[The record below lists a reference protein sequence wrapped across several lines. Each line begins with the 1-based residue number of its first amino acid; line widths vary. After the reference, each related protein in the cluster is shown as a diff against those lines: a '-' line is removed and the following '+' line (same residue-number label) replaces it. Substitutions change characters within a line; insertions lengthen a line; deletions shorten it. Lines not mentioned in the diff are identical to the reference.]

1 MSCHRKKWIFSAL
14 LLLVAGLLCLP
25 AAATGT
31 PDCGEGT
38 LLSHPPDL
46 SEFSNNAFVSVR
58 AANAQVYQRFGAVSG
73 TVTGLRWWGITASS
87 PANTNCTIDTPS
99 FKVGFYEDNLSV
111 PGGGIQEF
119 TVTPTITDSG
129 STLFGFP
136 LRLFEVT
143 LPNSL
148 EIEGPGWLT
157 VFDPSFSQSCR
168 FFWAASETGGG
179 QAVSFNFS
187 ELSWEALND
196 DVAFCIVGEP
206 SGEEEGEPEPSLNC
220 YEESLFGQAPDLGP
234 FGTGHFSTRASNR
247 KVHERFTNVNQPV
260 AAVRWWGIATVS
272 PSGNPCDLTG
282 TPLDITFATD
292 NGALPGGGIVTHTVT
307 PTIVDSGQTVA
318 GVPLLIFE
326 AILPEP
332 VTIEGG
338 TGWIDIYDPNISN
351 NCRFGWA
358 SSVAGNGQ
366 AARFRLDLLQW
377 EDVNDDLAVCLLP
390 EGVIIPPEGEEGEGT
405 PEGGTEG
412 EGAAEGEGEPGD
424 LSGCGE
430 DAFVSRPPDDFE
442 ITATA
447 FASVRSADRQ
457 VYERYD
463 GAPGTV
469 TGIRWWGITTTLP
482 GGSDCTLSP
491 PSFEVG
497 FYEDNLSVPGGGIV
511 EETVTP
517 TVTNTGQTLFG
528 VPVKLFEATFSQPIE
543 IPASGWV
550 SVFDTNINQTCLFSW
565 VSSEVGGGQA
575 VAFKFDTL
583 SWLPLND
590 DVAFCLIGE
599 AGVVEGEGEP
609 DPEIECVED
618 TLFGQTPDLGPF
630 GTGHFSARSAN
641 RKLYERFTGV
651 DAPIVALRWW
661 GIASQAP
668 SGTFCNF
675 EGTSLQI
682 SFSMEGGAFP
692 GGGIVEYSLTPTM
705 TDTGIEVA
713 SLPLYLFE
721 VELPEPVTIE
731 GGAGWVGIYDP
742 DFQNTCRFGWASSVD
757 GNGQSR
763 RFRFD
768 TLTWENVN
776 DDLAIC
782 LVGLPAEGEGEGT
795 KEGAIEGEGEGTAEG
810 EGEGVAEGEGEGT
823 TEGEGEGEVVLAEYV
838 GTDTNW
844 FNPSNWSTGQVPDGQ
859 TAVRI
864 ADGREV
870 SIDPA
875 QGSGSVAVGD
885 VYVENGASLHLLP
898 GSIFTFE
905 DMLLD
910 VGRVTTQSA
919 GLVGNSLDISDG
931 PVEVVPGWGFGQST
945 VKLNPSFGILLG
957 TGIAEADAVFV
968 LGLAGT
974 EPAAQGNTGTG
985 YYANIASD
993 EVVLGATLQVEF
1005 LHGYVPRLGDTFDIV
1020 VASSGLT
1027 GTFANLPQG
1036 AAVASE
1042 GDVDLIVQYLADR
1055 VRLVA
1060 TLGSGEGEDLPD
1072 CTFPLSGAQEVG
1084 PVATDATGLGYFT
1097 TDLFGELTGLYVEH
1111 NVANPTMA
1119 HIHAAAAGV
1128 NGGVII
1134 DLGSPVS
1141 PIVVAFTPEQVAL
1154 LRNTPAFYVNVHSSD
1169 FSSGE
1174 IRGQAEQ
1181 CLPEQPEGSDARNAL
1196 DDFDEAD
1203 TSGDGRMD
1211 FTEFSA
1217 RFGLSGDAFNA
1228 LDLNGDQRLSIAELQ
1243 RQLPEGK
1250 PVHNADQDGDGS
1262 VALGELL
1269 RVIQLYNAGAYD
1281 CANDPDATEDGF
1293 EIAASKGLSQD
1304 CAPHASDYKDGAD
1317 GVISLSE
1324 LLRLI
1329 QLFNLQSFIACA
1341 ESEDGFCVAI

>member
-1 MSCHRKKWIFSAL
+1 MSCHRAKWTLSAFML
-14 LLLVAGLLCLP
+14 LLSGLICVP
-25 AAATGT
+25 AAANGA

-46 SEFSNNAFVSVR
+46 SEFSNNAYVSVR

-73 TVTGLRWWGITASS
+73 TVTGIRWWGITASF
-87 PANTNCTIDTPS
+87 PANTNCAIDTPS
-99 FKVGFYEDNLSV
+99 FKVGFYEDNLAV

-119 TVTPTITDSG
+119 TVTPTITDTG

-187 ELSWEALND
+187 QLKWEDLND

-206 SGEEEGEPEPSLNC
+206 SGDEEGEPEPSLNC

-247 KVHERFTNVNQPV
+247 KVHERFTNVNEPV
-260 AAVRWWGIATVS
+260 AAVRWWGIATVA

-282 TPLDITFATD
+282 TPLAITFATD

-338 TGWIDIYDPNISN
+338 TGWIDIYDPNIAN
-351 NCRFGWA
+351 TCRFGWA

-390 EGVIIPPEGEEGEGT
+390 EGVILPPEGEEGEGT
-405 PEGGTEG
+405 PEGGVEG
-412 EGAAEGEGEPGD
+412 EGAVEGEGEPGD

-430 DAFVSRPPDDFE
+430 DAFVSRPPDYFE

-482 GGSDCTLSP
+482 GGSDCTLAP

-497 FYEDNLSVPGGGIV
+497 FYQDNLSVPGGGIV

-517 TVTNTGQTLFG
+517 TITNTGQTLFG

-575 VAFKFDTL
+575 VAFKQDTL

-599 AGVVEGEGEP
+599 AGAVEGEGEP
-609 DPEIECVED
+609 DPEIECLEE

-651 DAPIVALRWW
+651 EGPIVALRWW

-675 EGTSLQI
+675 EGTPLQI

-705 TDTGIEVA
+705 TDTGVEVA

-742 DFQNTCRFGWASSVD
+742 NFQNTCRFGWASSID

-782 LVGLPAEGEGEGT
+782 LIGLPAEGEGEGT
-795 KEGAIEGEGEGTAEG
+795 TEGAVEGEGEGTAEG
-810 EGEGVAEGEGEGT
+810 AVEGEGEGMAEGEGEGVV
-823 TEGEGEGEVVLAEYV
+823 EGEGEG
-838 GTDTNW
+838 GT
-844 FNPSNWSTGQVPDGQ
+844 
-859 TAVRI
+859 
-864 ADGREV
+864 
-870 SIDPA
+870 
-875 QGSGSVAVGD
+875 
-885 VYVENGASLHLLP
+885 
-898 GSIFTFE
+898 
-905 DMLLD
+905 
-910 VGRVTTQSA
+910 
-919 GLVGNSLDISDG
+919 
-931 PVEVVPGWGFGQST
+931 
-945 VKLNPSFGILLG
+945 
-957 TGIAEADAVFV
+957 
-968 LGLAGT
+968 
-974 EPAAQGNTGTG
+974 
-985 YYANIASD
+985 
-993 EVVLGATLQVEF
+993 
-1005 LHGYVPRLGDTFDIV
+1005 
-1020 VASSGLT
+1020 
-1027 GTFANLPQG
+1027 
-1036 AAVASE
+1036 
-1042 GDVDLIVQYLADR
+1042 
-1055 VRLVA
+1055 
-1060 TLGSGEGEDLPD
+1060 EGEDPPG
-1072 CTFPLSGAQEVG
+1072 CVFPLSGAQEVG
-1084 PVATDATGLGYFT
+1084 PVATEATGLGYFT
-1097 TDLFGELTGLYVEH
+1097 TDIFGELTGIYVEH
-1111 NVANPTMA
+1111 NVVNPTVS
-1119 HIHAAAAGV
+1119 HIHAGAAGV

-1141 PIVVAFTPEQVAL
+1141 PIVVTFTPEQVAL
-1154 LRNTPAFYVNVHSSD
+1154 LRNTPAFYVNVHSSS
-1169 FSSGE
+1169 FSGGE

-1196 DDFDEAD
+1196 NDFNVAD
-1203 TSGDGRMD
+1203 TSGDGRLD
-1211 FTEFSA
+1211 FSEFSA

-1262 VALGELL
+1262 VALTELL
-1269 RVIQLYNAGAYD
+1269 RVIQFYNAGRYD

-1293 EIAASKGLSQD
+1293 EIPAAKGLSQD
-1304 CAPHASDYKDGAD
+1304 CAPHASDYQGGAD

-1329 QLFNLQSFIACA
+1329 QLFNLQSFFACA
-1341 ESEDGFCVAI
+1341 ESEDGFCVVN